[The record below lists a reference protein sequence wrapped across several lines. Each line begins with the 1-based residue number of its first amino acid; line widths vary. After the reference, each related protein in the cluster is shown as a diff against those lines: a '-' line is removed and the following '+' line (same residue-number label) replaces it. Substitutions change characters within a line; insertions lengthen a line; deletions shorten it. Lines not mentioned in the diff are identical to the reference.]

1 MGPEDPHP
9 GVHRCLRLG
18 GAVQAGARG
27 LLSGKK
33 IICLNI
39 ANIYSY
45 IEAALID
52 ELNAAL
58 RGHVEVPE
66 Q

>member
-1 MGPEDPHP
+1 M
-9 GVHRCLRLG
+9 
-18 GAVQAGARG
+18 
-27 LLSGKK
+27 LSGKK